1 MAKKQCLAT
10 LCYGNFVSIRE
21 YMTSLFKEYC
31 YRQNLD
37 LIVMDSNPIA
47 YKHYAYGK
55 LKAFDLLC
63 EYNSVVYIDMDIY
76 IYRNIDFIT
85 FDNTISYM
93 CPNDSISDDWISSF
107 IFGCNKTLLEY
118 DFGNVDKISSLICD
132 NQNQYKNSVGDIDD
146 ESYLTECVN
155 RHKLKTYNYH
165 NIYSYTETRNLV
177 SFFNEQTIKSDIIHF
192 AQFNRYGI
200 VDYIPNIIEDI
211 KRGTDIKKINKKIFD
226 LRFKR

>member
-1 MAKKQCLAT
+1 MSYTKLIDHI
-10 LCYGNFVSIRE
+10 Y
-21 YMTSLFKEYC
+21 SLKDTFF
-31 YRQNLD
+31 
-37 LIVMDSNPIA
+37 
-47 YKHYAYGK
+47 G
-55 LKAFDLLC
+55 
-63 EYNSVVYIDMDIY
+63 VVYDEDSRTGRKIY
-76 IYRNIDFIT
+76 DRFQIFLTETSRHYNYPRKIVHMAEQISEALFVAENIDVRHDLFAVGNLIG
-85 FDNTISYM
+85 IV
-93 CPNDSISDDWISSF
+93 I
-107 IFGCNKTLLEY
+107 
-118 DFGNVDKISSLICD
+118 GNVDKISSLICD

-200 VDYIPNIIEDI
+200 IDYIPNIIEDI